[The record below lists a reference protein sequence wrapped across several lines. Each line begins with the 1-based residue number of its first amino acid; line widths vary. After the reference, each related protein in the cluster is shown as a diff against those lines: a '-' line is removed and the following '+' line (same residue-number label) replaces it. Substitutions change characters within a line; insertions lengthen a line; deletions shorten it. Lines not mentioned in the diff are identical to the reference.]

1 MADITHFPVDRAAAE
16 KLADHEVFLRD
27 PSVAARQRENWVI
40 AVSRLVVAVVFL
52 AAWQLASGRWISEFW
67 VSSPSA
73 IFTAL
78 VKLTTD
84 GLLLPSL
91 AATVGE
97 AVTGFVFGIVFGV
110 LLGIAL
116 GVNKVVARVLDPFL
130 VGFYSLPR
138 VALVPLFILWFGIG
152 FETKVIFTALLVFFP
167 VFMNTLSGVRNVD
180 NDLIDVIRVMG
191 ASRFDA
197 VRKVFIPSA
206 LVWVF
211 AGLRIS
217 APYALIGAVVAE
229 MFTSNKGL
237 GYLISMTANQ
247 FDTAGVFAVLL
258 ITTMLGLTL
267 DLIVRTA
274 EGHYLRW
281 MPKQ

>member
-1 MADITHFPVDRAAAE
+1 
-16 KLADHEVFLRD
+16 
-27 PSVAARQRENWVI
+27 
-40 AVSRLVVAVVFL
+40 
-52 AAWQLASGRWISEFW
+52 
-67 VSSPSA
+67 
-73 IFTAL
+73 
-78 VKLTTD
+78 
-84 GLLLPSL
+84 
-91 AATVGE
+91 
-97 AVTGFVFGIVFGV
+97 
-110 LLGIAL
+110 
-116 GVNKVVARVLDPFL
+116 
-130 VGFYSLPR
+130 
-138 VALVPLFILWFGIG
+138 VALIPLFILWFGIG

-197 VRKVFIPSA
+197 VRKVFVPSA

-258 ITTMLGLTL
+258 VTTMLGLTL
-267 DLIVRTA
+267 DLIVRTV

-281 MPKQ
+281 MPRQ